1 MNDESTANTDLDPSA
16 GALPRGTWWERRGD
30 LAVTL
35 VLTVATLLT
44 AWAGFQSAKWS
55 GVQTINF
62 SEAGRA
68 RADSNAAANA
78 GFSNVT
84 VDAAVFV
91 AWLEAAQPQLDD
103 GAGIEEVTEGD
114 GLASYLYQRFSGDTL
129 RPAAD
134 DWIAQGLFTGT
145 TLPFSLDSY
154 TVDQLALSERLR
166 DDAEAFS
173 STARDNNQQS
183 DHYVLL
189 TVLFASTLFLAGL
202 CQKLAMPS
210 AQITLFGVSFVILII
225 GAVALLGQ
233 PIEFSAADLPW

>member
-1 MNDESTANTDLDPSA
+1 MNNQPAAPSDSQTS
-16 GALPRGTWWERRGD
+16 ALVTWWERRGD

-35 VLTVATLLT
+35 VLTVVTLLT

-78 GFSNVT
+78 GAAKVA

-91 AWLEAAQPQLDD
+91 AWLEAAQPQLEV
-103 GAGIEEVTEGD
+103 GGEIEAVTQGR
-114 GLASYLYQRFSGDTL
+114 GLASYLYQRFDADTL

-134 DWIAQGLFTGT
+134 DWVAQRLFTGT
-145 TLPFSLDSY
+145 TLPFALDSY
-154 TVDQLALSERLR
+154 SVDALVASEKLR
-166 DDAEAFS
+166 DDAANFS

-189 TVLFASTLFLAGL
+189 TVLFASCLFLAGL
-202 CQKLAMPS
+202 CQKLALPG
-210 AQITLFGVSFVILII
+210 AQIALFSVSFVLLII
-225 GAVALLGQ
+225 GAVVLIGQ
-233 PIEFSAADLPW
+233 PVEFSRADLPW